1 MRETEV
7 HNQVCALL
15 LNTVANAVDFEL
27 FLKAFRYTHDHVVDK
42 GTGEAV
48 QRTVLFVVVRTCNNN
63 LSALHSDVHA
73 RLELLSQR
81 ALRALDRYAATVYLN
96 LDACGNIY
104 RFSSN
109 SGHVIAPP

>member
-1 MRETEV
+1 MLVRFRNDDLMRETEV

-48 QRTVLFVVVRTCNNN
+48 QSIGSLCRR
-63 LSALHSDVHA
+63 SDV
-73 RLELLSQR
+73 
-81 ALRALDRYAATVYLN
+81 
-96 LDACGNIY
+96 
-104 RFSSN
+104 
-109 SGHVIAPP
+109 